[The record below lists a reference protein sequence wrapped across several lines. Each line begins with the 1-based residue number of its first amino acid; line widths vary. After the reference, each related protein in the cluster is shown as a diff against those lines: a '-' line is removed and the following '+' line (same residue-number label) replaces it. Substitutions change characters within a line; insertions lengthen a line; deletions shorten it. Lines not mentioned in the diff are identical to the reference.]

1 MCSVADRQRRK
12 NAGSIVAVFVRKED
26 AMPQTVL
33 LIEDNSPSAA
43 LVQRA
48 LLGSHDGC
56 FIVERVRKCSEAQA
70 RLCMDRGQAVAAVV
84 TNLFLPDSQGLQT
97 LTRIFEVSPHM
108 PILVLTNADNEH
120 VAKQAV
126 QRGAQDYVL
135 QHRLDNYLLPKML
148 QNMLYRAANA
158 ESEFAVRGR
167 VPTAPGDVSETT
179 HDRLTGLLNPAL
191 FNDRLAQAIAAA
203 RRQQGLLAVLC
214 VDIDRFKHVNYALG
228 NDIGD
233 HLLRSIAGRL
243 IASVRASDTV
253 SRRKGDEFA
262 VLLPG
267 LAHPE
272 DAAMTAQKILASV
285 GATHCIEKHDLQITA
300 TVGIAVYPDDGTD
313 VQTLVKNARDAM
325 LNSKEQSHN
334 SCGFFKPHMNELSI
348 ERRFIECGLRHA
360 LGRKEFVLHYQPQ
373 IDLRTGAILG
383 AEALIRWCRPQ
394 RAMALPAEFMSV
406 AEQSGCIVQIG
417 LWAIREACRQARSWR
432 DADLAPIPV
441 AIKVSATEL
450 RSKDFVE
457 NVHAILQ
464 ESGVPPAFLELEIAE
479 HSLVKDCRSIAAVHH
494 LLRDMGVQ
502 LALDQFGTGS
512 SSLTHLQ
519 RFPVDALKI
528 DESLVH
534 ALCTR
539 DSDGGIVNAVIS
551 AGNSFHMRVI
561 AEGIETQEQFLVL
574 QSLQC
579 REGQGGY
586 FREAVPAS
594 EFARLL
600 EDNCR
605 PTIMA

>member
-1 MCSVADRQRRK
+1 MCSVAYRQRRQYVS
-12 NAGSIVAVFVRKED
+12 SIVSVYVLKDD

-43 LVQRA
+43 LVQHA
-48 LLGSHDGC
+48 LLNSHEGC

-70 RLCMDRGQAVAAVV
+70 RLGTDRGQTVAAVV

-97 LTRIFEVSPHM
+97 LARIFEVSPHI

-120 VAKQAV
+120 IAKQAV

-158 ESEFAVRGR
+158 ESEFAERGR
-167 VPTAPGDVSETT
+167 VPAVSGTMSQT
-179 HDRLTGLLNPAL
+179 MHDRLTGLLNPAL

-203 RRQQGLLAVLC
+203 RRLHGSLAVLC
-214 VDIDRFKHVNYALG
+214 VDIDRFKHVNDALG

-233 HLLRSIAGRL
+233 HLLRSIAARL
-243 IASVRASDTV
+243 TASVRASDTV
-253 SRRKGDEFA
+253 CRRRGDEFA

-267 LAHPE
+267 LAHAE
-272 DAAMTAQKILASV
+272 DAALIAQKILASV
-285 GATHCIEKHDLQITA
+285 GATHCIERHDLQITA
-300 TVGIAVYPDDGTD
+300 TVGIGVYPDDGTD
-313 VQTLVKNARDAM
+313 AAALVINARNAM

-334 SCGFFKPHMNELSI
+334 SYGFFKPHMNELSI
-348 ERRFIECGLRHA
+348 ERRFIESGLRHA
-360 LGRKEFVLHYQPQ
+360 LGRQEFVLHYQPQ
-373 IDLRTGAILG
+373 IDLRTGAIVG

-406 AEQSGCIVQIG
+406 AEQSGYIVPIG
-417 LWAIREACRQARSWR
+417 LWAMREACRQARRWR

-441 AIKVSATEL
+441 AIKISATEL

-464 ESGVPPAFLELEIAE
+464 ESGVPPQCLELEIAE
-479 HSLVKDCRSIAAVHH
+479 HALVKDCRSIAAVHH

-502 LALDQFGTGS
+502 LALDRFGTGS

-551 AGNSFHMRVI
+551 AGNSFHVRVI
-561 AEGIETQEQFLVL
+561 AQGIETQEQFLTL
-574 QSLQC
+574 LSLQC
-579 REGQGGY
+579 GEGQGGY

-594 EFARLL
+594 EFSRLL
-600 EDNCR
+600 EHNCCH
-605 PTIMA
+605 PTMA